1 MNKKKLMA
9 LPVACVVVAMLGAS
23 VMAAG
28 SAEKAFRVEDE
39 DGNDITIEYEG
50 TPISISGNEQ
60 LSDLDGI
67 QDEIDAYNKE
77 AKAEDAEIVAAYYID
92 PVNKD
97 HDGKKTVTFL
107 GLDANEGDVFVVVH
121 FDSVAGVT
129 DISVTDAPVIEVD
142 NVSPFYI
149 FKISVQSSAQT
160 GEYAAPYIVMVSVAL
175 LACGAVFAVRA
186 KKATK

>member
-1 MNKKKLMA
+1 MNKKLMA

-28 SAEKAFRVEDE
+28 SAQKAFKVEDE
-39 DGNDITIEYEG
+39 NGEDITIEYDG
-50 TPISISGNEQ
+50 TPIGISGNEK
-60 LSDLDGI
+60 LTDLDGI

-77 AKAEDAEIVAAYYID
+77 AKAEDAELVAAYYID

-97 HDGKKTVTFL
+97 HAGVKTVTFL
-107 GLDANEGDVFVVVH
+107 GVDANDGDVFVVVH
-121 FDSVAGVT
+121 FDSVTGGV
-129 DISVTDAPVIEVD
+129 DINVTDAPVITVD
-142 NVSPFYI
+142 NVSPFYV
-149 FKISVQSSAQT
+149 FKITVQSSAQT
-160 GEYAAPYIVMVSVAL
+160 GEYAAPYIAMISVAL

>member
-1 MNKKKLMA
+1 MNKKLMA

-28 SAEKAFRVEDE
+28 SAQKAFKVEDE
-39 DGNDITIEYEG
+39 NGEDITIEYDG
-50 TPISISGNEQ
+50 TPIGISGNEK
-60 LSDLDGI
+60 LTDLDGI

-77 AKAEDAEIVAAYYID
+77 AKAEDAELVAAYYID

-97 HDGKKTVTFL
+97 HAGEKTVTFL
-107 GLDANEGDVFVVVH
+107 GIDAKDGDVFVVVH
-121 FDSVAGVT
+121 FDSVTGDT
-129 DISVTDAPVIEVD
+129 DISVTNAPVITVD

-149 FKISVQSSAQT
+149 FKITVQSSAQT
-160 GEYAAPYIVMVSVAL
+160 GEYAAPYIAMISVAL